1 MPVFIPKVILN
12 FTFPNKPTDLHIGIT
27 KPRGNA
33 YRKQVV
39 ENRNSQDVTY
49 LARDTIFGP
58 TAVLTKTVAPA
69 RVLQFKQ
76 LAEVLL
82 TGLTSQKNLKNQKIT
97 YVSRSY
103 VLVRT

>member
-1 MPVFIPKVILN
+1 M
-12 FTFPNKPTDLHIGIT
+12 
-27 KPRGNA
+27 
-33 YRKQVV
+33 
-39 ENRNSQDVTY
+39 TY